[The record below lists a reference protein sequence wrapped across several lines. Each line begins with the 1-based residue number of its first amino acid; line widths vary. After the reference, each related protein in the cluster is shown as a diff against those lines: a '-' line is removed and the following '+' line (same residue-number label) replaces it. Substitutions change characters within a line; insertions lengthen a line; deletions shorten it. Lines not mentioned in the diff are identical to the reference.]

1 MTLNVYI
8 REEGGQTLF
17 QEVKKKQQQK
27 NKLNSK
33 KVDRKR

>member
-17 QEVKKKQQQK
+17 QEVKKKK
-27 NKLNSK
+27 NKTKLNSK